1 VTLLL
6 VGVLAAA
13 MLGCTL
19 MVLGVRELVVAA
31 GRGQRLRVLVVE
43 DDLSTTH
50 SRLYVWNRRFV
61 RTAPGRWISRQL
73 VLAGVGHPPLIVALI
88 TAGAAFG
95 IAWVLAV
102 ALAPVFALLGLVLGV
117 QGLRVYIARAQGRR
131 LEAFINQM
139 PELARVLANATGAGL
154 SLRTAIDLAA
164 DELTDPARTELR
176 RVSDSMRVGA
186 DLESALAQINDR
198 LPSRE
203 IRVLVSTLLVSAKSG
218 GSLVTSLRD
227 IADTLEMRK
236 EVRREV
242 RTVLAQAV
250 LTGYLVVVIGVLM
263 TAGLNVIQPGTVSRM
278 TTSPIGQGALI
289 ISGVLYTVGLL
300 LIRRITRI
308 DP

>member
-1 VTLLL
+1 VAALLACL
-6 VGVLAAA
+6 
-13 MLGCTL
+13 ML
-19 MVLGVRELVVAA
+19 VLGIRDMAVAA
-31 GRGQRLRVLVVE
+31 GRGQRLRLLVAE
-43 DDLSTTH
+43 DDLSTQT
-50 SRLYVWNRRFV
+50 RLTVWNRRFI
-61 RTAPGRWISRQL
+61 RTTPGRWVSRQL
-73 VLAGVGHPPLIVALI
+73 VLAGVDHPPIVVALV
-88 TAGAAFG
+88 TAGGAVVV
-95 IAWVLAV
+95 AWLLAV
-102 ALAPVFALLGLVLGV
+102 ALAPIFALLGLALGV
-117 QGLRVYIARAQGRR
+117 QGLRVYIARAQARR

-154 SLRTAIDLAA
+154 SLRTAIELAG

-186 DLESALAQINDR
+186 DLETALAQINDR

-203 IRVLVSTLLVSAKSG
+203 IRVLVSTLLVAAKSG

-242 RTVLAQAV
+242 RTVLAQSV

-263 TAGLNVIQPGTVSRM
+263 TAGLNLIQPGTVSKM
-278 TTSPIGQGALI
+278 TTSPLGQGALVL
-289 ISGVLYTVGLL
+289 SGVLYTVGLL

-308 DP
+308 EQ

>member
-1 VTLLL
+1 MLL

-13 MLGCTL
+13 MLACAL
-19 MVLGVRELVVAA
+19 LVLGIRELAVAA
-31 GRGQRLRVLVVE
+31 GRGQRLRLLVID
-43 DDLSTTH
+43 DDLSSSQT
-50 SRLYVWNRRFV
+50 RLYVWNRRFV
-61 RTAPGRWISRQL
+61 RTAPGRWVSRQL
-73 VLAGVGHPPLIVALI
+73 VLAGVAHPPLVVALI
-88 TAGAAFG
+88 TVAGAFLV
-95 IAWVLAV
+95 AWVLAV
-102 ALAPVFALLGLVLGV
+102 ALAPVFALLGLALGV
-117 QGLRVYIARAQGRR
+117 QGLRVYIARAQARR

-154 SLRTAIDLAA
+154 SLRTAIDLAG
-164 DELTDPARTELR
+164 DELADPARTELR

-186 DLESALAQINDR
+186 DLESALVQINDR

-203 IRVLVSTLLVSAKSG
+203 IRVLISTLLVSAKSG

-263 TAGLNVIQPGTVSRM
+263 TAGLNLIQPGTVSRM

-289 ISGVLYTVGLL
+289 LSGVLYTVGLL
-300 LIRRITRI
+300 MIRRITRI